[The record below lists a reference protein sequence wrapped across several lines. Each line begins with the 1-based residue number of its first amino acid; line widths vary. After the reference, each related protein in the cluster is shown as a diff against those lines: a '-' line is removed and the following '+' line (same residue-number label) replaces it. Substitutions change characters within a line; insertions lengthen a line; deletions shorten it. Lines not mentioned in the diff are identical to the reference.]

1 MVSIYNNYFDEDEV
15 IDIKIIINMCNYFL
29 SLGFEE
35 KIERKMNALSA
46 ALSQC
51 EQQLDTRLTR
61 LEDSLNSTRS
71 SLETDLASLGNT
83 VCAKLEN
90 QTEQL
95 EELQDSNERG
105 QFPLASY
112 TCIQNNNNSCLH
124 EHNQS

>member
-1 MVSIYNNYFDEDEV
+1 
-15 IDIKIIINMCNYFL
+15 MCNYFL

-35 KIERKMNALSA
+35 QIERKMDALSA

-61 LEDSLNSTRS
+61 LEDSLHSTMS
-71 SLETDLASLGNT
+71 SLETDLASVGNR

-95 EELQDSNERG
+95 EELQVSNERG
-105 QFPLASY
+105 QSPLASY
-112 TCIQNNNNSCLH
+112 TCMQSNNLYLH
-124 EHNQS
+124 EHDQS

>member
-1 MVSIYNNYFDEDEV
+1 
-15 IDIKIIINMCNYFL
+15 MCNYFL

-105 QFPLASY
+105 QSPLASY
-112 TCIQNNNNSCLH
+112 TCIQNNNNLYLH